1 MQGFFLLLKIYIMIV
16 FKIES
21 ENDTLEV
28 NFCEK
33 GLYMEISSNGLQNII
48 LTLEEAESLKNFLE
62 SHLNVQ

>member
-1 MQGFFLLLKIYIMIV
+1 MIV

-33 GLYMEISSNGLQNII
+33 GLYMEILSNGLQNII
-48 LTLEEAESLKNFLE
+48 LTLEEAEALKNFLE
-62 SHLNVQ
+62 SNLNVQ

>member
-1 MQGFFLLLKIYIMIV
+1 MIV

-21 ENDTLEV
+21 ENDVLEV
-28 NFCEK
+28 NFCVK

>member
-1 MQGFFLLLKIYIMIV
+1 MIV

-21 ENDTLEV
+21 ENDALEV

-48 LTLEEAESLKNFLE
+48 LTLEEAEALKNFLE
-62 SHLNVQ
+62 SHLKVQ